1 MMKRNSA
8 PGRRTAGLLTLVL
21 FPVLFGTSGYGAE
34 PCRPV
39 EERPVK
45 IEAWISKKD
54 MKNYR
59 AMRRKFE
66 AMGYTDAALWPY
78 PGENPSRVVA
88 IGRCVPA
95 YIARYAL
102 QQALIYYGE
111 VNSLVHQNFI
121 SGHWVGLGT
130 SLFAESSQQPV
141 SKQQLRDLLDPAL
154 DTFQFQ
160 ALYQQL
166 TVQDEQVS
174 AFGQILPNP
183 KLMK

>member
-1 MMKRNSA
+1 MKTLRQM
-8 PGRRTAGLLTLVL
+8 TAGLGLAGVVLTLCIT
-21 FPVLFGTSGYGAE
+21 PGYGDE

-54 MKNYR
+54 MKNHR
-59 AMRRKFE
+59 ALRREFE
-66 AMGYTDAALWPY
+66 AMGTTYATLWPY
-78 PGENPSRVVA
+78 PGKNPSRVVA

-95 YIARYAL
+95 YIARHAL
-102 QQALIYYGE
+102 QQALIYYGD
-111 VNSLVHQNFI
+111 VKSLVNQSFI
-121 SGHWVGLGT
+121 SGHWIGLGT
-130 SLFAESSQQPV
+130 SLFAENSQQPINRE
-141 SKQQLRDLLDPAL
+141 QLRNLLDPAL

-166 TVQDEQVS
+166 TAQDEQIS
-174 AFGQILPNP
+174 AFGQMLPNP